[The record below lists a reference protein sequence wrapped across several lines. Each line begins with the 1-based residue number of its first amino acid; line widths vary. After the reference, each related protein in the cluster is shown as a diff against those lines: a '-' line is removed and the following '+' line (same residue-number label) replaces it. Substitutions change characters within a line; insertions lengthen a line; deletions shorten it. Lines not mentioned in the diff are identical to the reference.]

1 MLAKKILQVTG
12 SGKNSTSCL
21 YSETTKTKFFM
32 KQILSKMQK

>member
-1 MLAKKILQVTG
+1 MQAKKILQVTG
-12 SGKNSTSCL
+12 SGKNTSCL